1 MAQFYKELKE
11 LRLSKEIS
19 LEELEARTKI
29 NIKYLE
35 AIEEGD
41 FEILP
46 IPYLRLFIR
55 AYATEIGGD
64 SDRSLEQLDSFIGHS
79 KPIIKTNNIK
89 NKTDEINDDIK
100 ISNKFNISGLFPN
113 TNVKLRKDIFTVTI
127 LSILFIFSI
136 IIIKKMSNEKIHEP
150 VLPNEETIRK
160 VHLISEESL
169 ITNFTEDKFIEESLS
184 MEPPFFLTLLSGSD
198 IGVSIE
204 QDTLNPYVKYLNPGT
219 ELNLKGFISK
229 SELLFTNT
237 TKLKIR
243 LNGVELDPIINYPYP
258 LRLIIKSSPSS
269 FTARL
274 YKPIN

>member
-19 LEELEARTKI
+19 LEELETRTKI
-29 NIKYLE
+29 NIKYLT
-35 AIEEGD
+35 AIEEGN

-46 IPYLRLFIR
+46 VPYLRLFLR

-64 SDRSLEQLDSFIGHS
+64 SDMSLEQLDSFIGHK
-79 KPIIKTNNIK
+79 KPVLNPSNIR
-89 NKTDEINDDIK
+89 DETKDEIK
-100 ISNKFNISGLFPN
+100 ISKTLNISGLFSD
-113 TNVKLRKDIFTVTI
+113 TNVKLRKDIITVAI

-136 IIIKKMSNEKIHEP
+136 LIIKKLSNET
-150 VLPNEETIRK
+150 LPQPAIQNEKNIRK
-160 VHLISEESL
+160 VDLISEELL

-204 QDTLNPYVKYLNPGT
+204 QDTLSPYIKYLNPGT
-219 ELNLKGFISK
+219 ELNLEGFISK

-243 LNGVELDPIINYPYP
+243 LNGVELDPIKNYPYP
-258 LRLIIKSSPSS
+258 LRLIIRSSPSS
-269 FTARL
+269 FTAKL

>member
-19 LEELEARTKI
+19 LEELESRTKI
-29 NIKYLE
+29 NIKYLV
-35 AIEEGD
+35 AIEEGN

-46 IPYLRLFIR
+46 VPYLRLFLR

-79 KPIIKTNNIK
+79 KPNIKTNNRK
-89 NKTDEINDDIK
+89 DEINEEIQLSEK
-100 ISNKFNISGLFPN
+100 INISGLFPN
-113 TNVKLRKDIFTVTI
+113 TSVKLRKDIITVTI
-127 LSILFIFSI
+127 LSVLFIFSI
-136 IIIKKMSNEKIHEP
+136 IIIKKLSNEK
-150 VLPNEETIRK
+150 PNELVQHNEPNISK
-160 VHLISEESL
+160 VDLISEELL

-184 MEPPFFLTLLSGSD
+184 IEPPFFLTLLSGSD

-237 TKLKIR
+237 TKLRIR

-269 FTARL
+269 FTAKL

>member
-19 LEELEARTKI
+19 LEELETRTKI
-29 NIKYLE
+29 NIKYLT
-35 AIEEGD
+35 AIEEGN

-46 IPYLRLFIR
+46 VPYLRLFLR

-64 SDRSLEQLDSFIGHS
+64 SDRSLEQLDSFIGHK
-79 KPIIKTNNIK
+79 KPVLNPSNIR
-89 NKTDEINDDIK
+89 DETKDEIK
-100 ISNKFNISGLFPN
+100 ISKTLNISGLFSD
-113 TNVKLRKDIFTVTI
+113 TNVKLRKDIITVVI

-136 IIIKKMSNEKIHEP
+136 LIIKKLSNET
-150 VLPNEETIRK
+150 LPQPAIQNEKNIRK
-160 VHLISEESL
+160 VDLISEELL

-204 QDTLNPYVKYLNPGT
+204 QDTLSPYIKYLNPGT
-219 ELNLKGFISK
+219 ELNLEGFISK

-243 LNGVELDPIINYPYP
+243 LNGVELDPIKNYPYP
-258 LRLIIKSSPSS
+258 LRLIIRSSPSS
-269 FTARL
+269 FAAKL

>member
-1 MAQFYKELKE
+1 MAQFYKELQE

-29 NIKYLE
+29 NVKYIT
-35 AIEEGD
+35 AIEEGN

-46 IPYLRLFIR
+46 VPYLRLFIR

-64 SDRSLEQLDSFIGHS
+64 AEKSLDQLDSFIGRT
-79 KPIIKTNNIK
+79 KPIK
-89 NKTDEINDDIK
+89 NDEIKDDIQ
-100 ISNKFNISGLFPN
+100 ISEKLNIGRLFPDN
-113 TNVKLRKDIFTVTI
+113 NLKLRKDIITVII

-136 IIIKKMSNEKIHEP
+136 IIIKKLSNEKIQEP
-150 VLPNEETIRK
+150 TIMNEQNIRK
-160 VHLISEESL
+160 VNLISEEML

-184 MEPPFFLTLLSGSD
+184 IEPPFFLTLLSGSD

-204 QDTLNPYVKYLNPGT
+204 QDTLSPYEKYLNPGT
-219 ELNLKGFISK
+219 ELNLEGFISEA
-229 SELLFTNT
+229 ELLFTNT
-237 TKLKIR
+237 IKLRVR
-243 LNGVELDPIINYPYP
+243 LNGIELGPINNYPYP

-269 FTARL
+269 FTAKL

>member
-29 NIKYLE
+29 NLKYLT

-46 IPYLRLFIR
+46 VPYLRLFIR

-64 SDRSLEQLDSFIGHS
+64 AERSLEQLDSFTGHT
-79 KPIIKTNNIK
+79 KPTIK
-89 NKTDEINDDIK
+89 DEIKDDVQITEK
-100 ISNKFNISGLFPN
+100 LNISGLFPD
-113 TNVKLRKDIFTVTI
+113 TNLKLRKDIITVTI
-127 LSILFIFSI
+127 LSVLFIFSI
-136 IIIKKMSNEKIHEP
+136 IIIKKLSNEKTQEP
-150 VLPNEETIRK
+150 LLTNEQNIRK
-160 VHLISEESL
+160 VDLISEEML
-169 ITNFTEDKFIEESLS
+169 ITNYTEDKFIEESLS
-184 MEPPFFLTLLSGSD
+184 IEPPFFLTFLSGSD

-204 QDTLNPYVKYLNPGT
+204 QDTLNPYVKFLNPCT
-219 ELNLKGFISK
+219 ELNLEGFISK

-237 TKLKIR
+237 NKLRIR
-243 LNGVELDPIINYPYP
+243 LNGIELDPIKNYPYP
-258 LRLIIKSSPSS
+258 LRLIIRSSPSS
-269 FTARL
+269 FTAKL